1 MKFVPGLGGGD
12 GEQVAKFKFSVYL
25 KNVQFF
31 GEMAGSVAF
40 PAATI
45 PTSWASGA
53 PGAAT
58 APHSSNI
65 ALLFFYNLLC
75 EGECCVGIRNFAQR
89 LPHPGPLLR
98 EQLAVGAEDAGA
110 AHGQLLGED
119 MSRI

>member
-65 ALLFFYNLLC
+65 ALLFFSAAQPRSGRGKRC
-75 EGECCVGIRNFAQR
+75 SSCCGGTICQF
-89 LPHPGPLLR
+89 P
-98 EQLAVGAEDAGA
+98 
-110 AHGQLLGED
+110 
-119 MSRI
+119 M